1 MSIKPID
8 LQTNIAHIHE
18 VAKNEQGRSTAI
30 VDGQHLLEKHSSE
43 DSKRIS
49 ERLDENKKAE
59 KTAIKK
65 EEDHR
70 RKRKKILKSAEK
82 KDQEK
87 ESADGDAIQDDRMGK
102 MIDVKR

>member
-8 LQTNIAHIHE
+8 LQTNIGQLHE
-18 VAKNEQGRSTAI
+18 VAKNEQGRSSAI
-30 VDGQHLLEKHSSE
+30 VDGQHMLEKHSGE

-49 ERLDENKKAE
+49 ERLEENKKAE

-65 EEDHR
+65 EED
-70 RKRKKILKSAEK
+70 RKRKRRKILKAAKVEQKEREHVIENAARDEK
-82 KDQEK
+82 
-87 ESADGDAIQDDRMGK
+87 MGK

>member
-8 LQTNIAHIHE
+8 LQTNIAHMHE
-18 VAKNEQGRSTAI
+18 VAKNEQGRSSAI
-30 VDGQHLLEKHSSE
+30 VDGQHILEKHSGD

-49 ERLDENKKAE
+49 ERLEENKKAE

-65 EEDHR
+65 EEDRKR
-70 RKRKKILKSAEK
+70 RRKKILKAAER
-82 KDQEK
+82 K
-87 ESADGDAIQDDRMGK
+87 ESEQVIENALQDEMMGK

>member
-8 LQTNIAHIHE
+8 LQTNIGQMHE
-18 VAKNEQGRSTAI
+18 IAKNEQGRSSAV
-30 VDGQHLLEKHSSE
+30 VDGQHILEKHSGE

-59 KTAIKK
+59 KTLIKR
-65 EEDHR
+65 EEGRKNKR
-70 RKRKKILKSAEK
+70 RKLLKGAEQKEQKRKTENAL
-82 KDQEK
+82 
-87 ESADGDAIQDDRMGK
+87 QDDKMGK